1 MMKLP
6 DFILPENLRELEFVL
21 RMIIAVLLGF
31 GIGIER
37 KMRFKEAGMRTHAIV
52 AGGACLFMI
61 ISKYGFDEIDG
72 RFDGARLAAQVV
84 SGIGFIGAGMI
95 MYRKQAVHGLTTAA
109 GVWITAGVGMA
120 AGAGMYIVAA
130 TSTVII
136 IGVQCI
142 MHINCKF
149 FKNKQYVQLRV
160 VFISKND
167 ESSIVR
173 NIFGVDKYVQLDAK
187 KQGDDIVFSVVIRTD
202 NVPDDNF
209 ILETLQQYPFILSID
224 RIDDEVI

>member
-1 MMKLP
+1 MQLLP
-6 DFILPENLRELEFVL
+6 DKLIELEYVIRL
-21 RMIIAVLLGF
+21 VIAVALGF
-31 GIGIER
+31 AIGTER
-37 KMRFKEAGMRTHAIV
+37 KMRFKEAGMRTHTVV
-52 AGGACLFMI
+52 AAGACLFML
-61 ISKYGFDEIDG
+61 ISKYGFSDLDG
-72 RFDGARLAAQVV
+72 KFDGARLAAQVV

-130 TSTVII
+130 AATAII
-136 IGVQCI
+136 IVSQCI
-142 MHINCKF
+142 MHINCGF
-149 FKNKQYVQLRV
+149 FKNKHYVQLRV
-160 VFISKND
+160 VFTNKTD
-167 ESSIVR
+167 ESETVR

-187 KQGDDIVFSVVIRTD
+187 KQGEDIVFSVVIRTD
-202 NVPDDNF
+202 NVPDDKF

>member
-1 MMKLP
+1 MQLLP
-6 DFILPENLRELEFVL
+6 DNLIELEYVL

-31 GIGIER
+31 AIGTER

-52 AGGACLFMI
+52 SAGACLFML
-61 ISKYGFDEIDG
+61 ISKYGFSDMEG
-72 RFDGARLAAQVV
+72 KYDGARLAAQVV

-130 TSTVII
+130 SSTAII
-136 IGVQCI
+136 IAAQCV

-149 FKNKQYVQLRV
+149 FKNKHYVQLRV
-160 VFISKND
+160 VFINKTD
-167 ESSIVR
+167 ESDTVQR
-173 NIFGVDKYVQLDAK
+173 IFEVDRYVQLDAK
-187 KQGDDIVFSVVIRTD
+187 KHGDDIVFSVLVRTD
-202 NVPDDNF
+202 K
-209 ILETLQQYPFILSID
+209 
-224 RIDDEVI
+224 

>member
-1 MMKLP
+1 MYNYS
-6 DFILPENLRELEFVL
+6 ILPENLVELEYVI
-21 RMIIAVLLGF
+21 RMAIAVVLGF
-31 GIGIER
+31 AIGLER

-52 AGGACLFMI
+52 AAGACLFMI
-61 ISKYGFDEIDG
+61 ISKYGFEDTDG

-120 AGAGMYIVAA
+120 AGAGMYILAA

-149 FKNKQYVQLRV
+149 FKNKQFVQLKV
-160 VFISKND
+160 VFVNNND
-167 ESSIVR
+167 ESAIVR
-173 NIFGVDKYVQLDAK
+173 EIFGVDKYVQLDAK
-187 KQGDDIVFSVVIRTD
+187 KQGEDIIFSVIVRTD
-202 NVPDDNF
+202 NVPDDKF
-209 ILETLQQYPFILSID
+209 ILKTLQDYPFIHSID
-224 RIDDEVI
+224 RTDDEVI

>member
-1 MMKLP
+1 MQLLP
-6 DFILPENLRELEFVL
+6 DNLIELEYVL

-31 GIGIER
+31 AIGTER

-52 AGGACLFMI
+52 SAGACLFML
-61 ISKYGFDEIDG
+61 ISKYGFSDMEG
-72 RFDGARLAAQVV
+72 KYDGARLAAQVV

-130 TSTVII
+130 SSTAII
-136 IGVQCI
+136 IAAQCV

-149 FKNKQYVQLRV
+149 FKNKHYVQLRV
-160 VFISKND
+160 VFINKTY
-167 ESSIVR
+167 ESDTVQR
-173 NIFGVDKYVQLDAK
+173 IFEVDRYVQLDAK
-187 KQGDDIVFSVVIRTD
+187 KHGDDIVFSVLVRTD
-202 NVPDDNF
+202 KEFDDKF
-209 ILETLQQYPFILSID
+209 ILEVLQQHPFIQSID
-224 RIDDEVI
+224 RIDDEVN

>member
-1 MMKLP
+1 MYNLLP
-6 DFILPENLRELEFVL
+6 TNLVELEYVI
-21 RMIIAVLLGF
+21 RMVIAVLLGF
-31 GIGIER
+31 AIGLER

-52 AGGACLFMI
+52 AAGACLFMI
-61 ISKYGFDEIDG
+61 ISKYGFEDTTG

-149 FKNKQYVQLRV
+149 FKNKQFVQLKV
-160 VFISKND
+160 IFVNNND
-167 ESSIVR
+167 ESATVRSI
-173 NIFGVDKYVQLDAK
+173 FEVDKYVQLDAR
-187 KQGDDIVFSVVIRTD
+187 KQGNDIIFSVVIRTD
-202 NVPDDNF
+202 NVPDDKF
-209 ILETLQQYPFILSID
+209 ILNTLQEYPFILSID
-224 RIDDEVI
+224 RIDDEII

>member
-1 MMKLP
+1 MYNLLP
-6 DFILPENLRELEFVL
+6 DNLVELEYVI
-21 RMIIAVLLGF
+21 RMLIAVVLGF
-31 GIGIER
+31 AIGLER

-52 AGGACLFMI
+52 AAGACLFMI
-61 ISKYGFDEIDG
+61 ISKYGFEDTTG

-130 TSTVII
+130 TSTAII

-149 FKNKQYVQLRV
+149 FKNKQYVQLKV
-160 VFISKND
+160 VFVNNND
-167 ESSIVR
+167 ESATVR
-173 NIFGVDKYVQLDAK
+173 EIFGVDKYVQLDAK
-187 KQGDDIVFSVVIRTD
+187 KQGDDIVFSVIIRTD
-202 NVPDDNF
+202 NVPDDKF
-209 ILETLQQYPFILSID
+209 ILKTLQEYPFIHSID
-224 RIDDEVI
+224 RTDDEVI

>member
-1 MMKLP
+1 MQLLP
-6 DFILPENLRELEFVL
+6 DNLIELEYVL

-31 GIGIER
+31 AIGTER

-52 AGGACLFMI
+52 SAGACLFML
-61 ISKYGFDEIDG
+61 ISKYGFSDMEG
-72 RFDGARLAAQVV
+72 KYDGARLAAQVV

-130 TSTVII
+130 SSTAII
-136 IGVQCI
+136 IAAQCV

-149 FKNKQYVQLRV
+149 FKNKHYVQLRV
-160 VFISKND
+160 VFINKTD
-167 ESSIVR
+167 ESDTVQR
-173 NIFGVDKYVQLDAK
+173 IFEVDRYVQLDAK
-187 KQGDDIVFSVVIRTD
+187 KHGDDIVFSVLVRTD
-202 NVPDDNF
+202 KEFDDKF
-209 ILETLQQYPFILSID
+209 ILEVLQQHPFIQSID
-224 RIDDEVI
+224 RIDDEVN